1 MSSGPVAGVS
11 PVCVVYRKDRGHVST
26 CDSKNHLDVGSMS
39 DFGREEVKSDSLTP
53 VSPELMPS

>member
-1 MSSGPVAGVS
+1 MAGVS

-39 DFGREEVKSDSLTP
+39 DFGSEEVKSDSLTP